1 MARVF
6 SRNLGSTIK
15 VSWSASAS
23 LRMAQMIENCC
34 WVGRANLTGEL
45 ECVWYQVLLYISTED
60 EAVATRRAIFAG
72 AIISSLNFAG
82 RGFAL

>member
-1 MARVF
+1 
-6 SRNLGSTIK
+6 
-15 VSWSASAS
+15 
-23 LRMAQMIENCC
+23 MIENCC
-34 WVGRANLTGEL
+34 WAGRANLTGEL

-82 RGFAL
+82 LGFAL